1 MGMNKTKYRLLKKML
16 LARSFILCEKVVSCM
31 YRMSID
37 NFQRQTTKSIH
48 STDIPACSFQK
59 VALDTVGPLKT
70 MSTGGN
76 RYILTVV
83 DLRTPWPE
91 AVML

>member
-1 MGMNKTKYRLLKKML
+1 MKKL
-16 LARSFILCEKVVSCM
+16 CHACTECQLTTFKDKPPKASIQLTYQHVRSK
-31 YRMSID
+31 
-37 NFQRQTTKSIH
+37 KW
-48 STDIPACSFQK
+48 
-59 VALDTVGPLKT
+59 LDTVGPLKT